1 MYGRKDNFT
10 GFLREFICHYE
21 TSAIESTLARRVKI
35 VSPALWNLIMPVLF
49 TQSCPTCGRRVQV
62 RASLVGY
69 TVVCQHCSA
78 EFKARTDD
86 FGVSHSAAT
95 QDVETDPLMVRVE
108 EALKRAAAEPQ
119 SPMV

>member
-1 MYGRKDNFT
+1 
-10 GFLREFICHYE
+10 
-21 TSAIESTLARRVKI
+21 
-35 VSPALWNLIMPVLF
+35 MPVLF

-69 TVVCQHCSA
+69 TVVCQHCRA

-86 FGVSHSAAT
+86 CMEMDHS
-95 QDVETDPLMVRVE
+95 DISSEPETDPLMLRVE
-108 EALKRAAAEPQ
+108 EALKRAAAQ